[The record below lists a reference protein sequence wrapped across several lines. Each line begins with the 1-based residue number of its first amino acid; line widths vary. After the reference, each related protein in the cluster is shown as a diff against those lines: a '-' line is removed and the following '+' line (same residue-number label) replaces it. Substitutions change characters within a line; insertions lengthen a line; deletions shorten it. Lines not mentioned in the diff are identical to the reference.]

1 LQARVWRALA
11 AVTATATVVNAG
23 QELRCAAAFGVR
35 VRRAE
40 AKTLRRGK
48 ERHQADATAKHDNDA
63 RQLERGGDGR
73 AQRTHDA
80 PHERRA
86 AFIRIAR
93 IHILLFYGLYFFLL
107 DRRPRDVRCGR
118 AGRGHVPVKLC
129 LLKAGRRA
137 RSFRFL
143 PQALLVRSLTH
154 IQDAHDKRGAE
165 TRQAYPENHA
175 WATQDSKHVPHT
187 AALPLACL
195 RRHLHLIFHVGH
207 FY

>member
-1 LQARVWRALA
+1 LQNGENVLGEVARTCSNWSKAYFTPFHAIAVNREQKIISTLVHASLQARVWRALA

-93 IHILLFYGLYFFLL
+93 IHILLFYGLYFF
-107 DRRPRDVRCGR
+107 
-118 AGRGHVPVKLC
+118 
-129 LLKAGRRA
+129 
-137 RSFRFL
+137 
-143 PQALLVRSLTH
+143 
-154 IQDAHDKRGAE
+154 
-165 TRQAYPENHA
+165 
-175 WATQDSKHVPHT
+175 
-187 AALPLACL
+187 
-195 RRHLHLIFHVGH
+195 